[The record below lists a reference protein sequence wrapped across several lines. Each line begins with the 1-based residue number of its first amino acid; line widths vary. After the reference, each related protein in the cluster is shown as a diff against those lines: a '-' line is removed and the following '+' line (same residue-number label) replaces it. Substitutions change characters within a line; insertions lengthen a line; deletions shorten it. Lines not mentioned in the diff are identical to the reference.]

1 MLFVASCVLMDV
13 RCLSFSHKRFVRHCF
28 EYHCFE
34 YHCFEYQCF
43 LLRQRLALK
52 LFALFEYT
60 TTK

>member
-1 MLFVASCVLMDV
+1 MLFAASYVLMDV

-34 YHCFEYQCF
+34 YQCF

-52 LFALFEYT
+52 LLALFECT
-60 TTK
+60 ITNSVKG

>member
-1 MLFVASCVLMDV
+1 MLFVASYVLMDV
-13 RCLSFSHKRFVRHCF
+13 RCLSFSHKRFVR
-28 EYHCFE
+28 HCFE